1 MLYKM
6 HLRNL
11 NGSSHKDSLSQEC
24 GLFPSG
30 HVTTSK
36 HSSLLLA
43 CSESG
48 GLHFR
53 LSQTIQATVYVCS
66 LLEVISHWSRG
77 GKQ

>member
-11 NGSSHKDSLSQEC
+11 NGSSHKDPLSQEC

-36 HSSLLLA
+36 HSSLLA
-43 CSESG
+43 RSESG

-66 LLEVISHWSRG
+66 LLEVISHRSRG